1 MISFLRKK
9 IELGKLQQTPAI
21 ITIFVGTLAP
31 RCIGL
36 ARLVLPP
43 GSSSLDCTRC
53 SEIDSDSRYLSNSIG
68 VYEFISLR
76 RANDLRVFMFFELK
90 SVTRGFSKAL
100 LIGGGDFG
108 CVYRGVVRVLGLDVA
123 IKQLNHSGFQAW
135 A

>member
-1 MISFLRKK
+1 MT
-9 IELGKLQQTPAI
+9 GKSNIARQTPANS
-21 ITIFVGTLAP
+21 GHYHHLCWQTLAP

-36 ARLVLPP
+36 ARLVLRP

-108 CVYRGVVRVLGLDVA
+108 CVYRGVVRVLGLDVEIDDEDDDGDA
-123 IKQLNHSGFQAW
+123 LP
-135 A
+135 